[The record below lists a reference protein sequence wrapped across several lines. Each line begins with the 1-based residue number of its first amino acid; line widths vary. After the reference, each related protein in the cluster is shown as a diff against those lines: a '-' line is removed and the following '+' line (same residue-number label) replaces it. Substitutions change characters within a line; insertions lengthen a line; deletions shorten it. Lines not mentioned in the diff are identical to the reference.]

1 MSAVRHVLMNSAIL
15 AATVAVSIYLHPY
28 SLHQIVHTSYEEF
41 DQAPNDDGVAGFG
54 PAEQVNFRLPRTG
67 LSLRSVGEIQK
78 LASSIEPSPQRDSLT
93 AKRLTEFVREHLN
106 NEDASL
112 PSAAS
117 LNAEQLI
124 VEGSS
129 HYSLCSDYSRLLNE
143 VLQVAGL
150 TSRVLWMEGHVVV
163 EYFDTFKS
171 KWVFLDPHLNCRASL
186 SDGTPLS
193 MAQLVHAVEREQHVD
208 WLPVVPE
215 DSVDR
220 PDGPTGQTANPS
232 RVDEIWYR
240 NILLNGE
247 CYTLSGAT
255 LASRGRWH
263 QLVSFHSLPQ
273 VVLLKTPFDTSG
285 SQLDAPL
292 RIRSVILLHMVLLI
306 CFYAG
311 RIPHPVSAFRSAII
325 SRRLAGTART
335 PGRASVP

>member
-1 MSAVRHVLMNSAIL
+1 MSAVRHVLMNSAIF

-28 SLHQIVHTSYEEF
+28 SLHHVVHTSYEEF
-41 DQAPNDDGVAGFG
+41 DQVPNDDGVNSYGM
-54 PAEQVNFRLPRTG
+54 AEHVNFRLPRSG
-67 LSLRSVGEIQK
+67 LSPRSVSEIRK
-78 LASSIEPSPQRDSLT
+78 LVSSVESSSHRDSLIA
-93 AKRLTEFVREHLN
+93 AKLTEFVRDQLN
-106 NEDASL
+106 QEDASL

-117 LNAEQLI
+117 LNTEQLM
-124 VEGSS
+124 VHGSS

-150 TSRVLWMEGHVVV
+150 TSRVLWMEGHVAV
-163 EYFDTFKS
+163 EYFDTFES
-171 KWVFLDPHLNCRASL
+171 KWVFLDPHLNCRARL
-186 SDGTPLS
+186 TDGTSLS

-208 WLPVVPE
+208 WMPIVPE
-215 DSVDR
+215 GSSGQPDSFAGR
-220 PDGPTGQTANPS
+220 GSNPGQF
-232 RVDEIWYR
+232 DEIWYR

-255 LASRGRWH
+255 LASQGRWH

-292 RIRSVILLHMVLLI
+292 RVRSVILLYLVLMI

-311 RIPHPVSAFRSAII
+311 RIPHPFSAFRSAFIN
-325 SRRLAGTART
+325 RRLAGTART